1 MGAGQEGRRGQDACS
16 LIRSTGTT
24 ASQCSLCAILAGGAQ
39 PPYQDP
45 HPNLTSHPRSGFGS
59 VSETQDGGE
68 LGSDESW
75 VPSGGPAP
83 AHMPRAEHFRRHSQ
97 FDQPF
102 GAPLSQASVAGR
114 PLMRTACG
122 PHAGLPSPPSG
133 RSASYLG
140 TQGMLTSEHLAL
152 LVLCTWGSRGWVPS
166 LLSGRALG
174 VSQRPVLRLQTE
186 PFGACQVETMAF
198 IVGDEV
204 TSHHVAIW
212 GSASHRGI
220 RGCSAG
226 GSGVTDPDFHRA
238 AGLCCCSVGPGG
250 IFWNSGC
257 LPTLL
262 G

>member
-1 MGAGQEGRRGQDACS
+1 MGPAGLPSVGAGQEGRRGQDACS

-174 VSQRPVLRLQTE
+174 VSQRPVLRTGE
-186 PFGACQVETMAF
+186 ESSGA
-198 IVGDEV
+198 V
-204 TSHHVAIW
+204 TPSPV
-212 GSASHRGI
+212 
-220 RGCSAG
+220 
-226 GSGVTDPDFHRA
+226 
-238 AGLCCCSVGPGG
+238 
-250 IFWNSGC
+250 
-257 LPTLL
+257 PTLGASTQGSVL
-262 G
+262 KEQAGVCANVQASPRRLRTAKATASLRSAPRP